1 MDTPALKN
9 TFASCAIVVFDIA
22 NCYMCGGGK
31 RLIEIGVFFLKKKKK
46 TTDKNK
52 VQTTE
57 MASE

>member
-9 TFASCAIVVFDIA
+9 LFASCAIVVFDIA
-22 NCYMCGGGK
+22 NCYVCGGGK
-31 RLIEIGVFFLKKKKK
+31 RLIEIGVFFLKKKKNYRQ
-46 TTDKNK
+46 NK

>member
-31 RLIEIGVFFLKKKKK
+31 RLIEIGVFFLKKKK